1 MKQNHSVACLLFLSL
16 IVFSHSTAA
25 KAHSGALGQRHL
37 EVRVKPFIDLYFFI
51 YKLASSSDKPP
62 PIDGF
67 AQAIEAARQV
77 PLFTPLKDLIL
88 FNCDSAKAAERA
100 FAQFPE
106 TDKLRTG
113 EVIPIRQR
121 LVHLAQTL
129 AVIEPSFREKIWP
142 QHKVAI
148 QEAEKRIARDFV
160 PQEEKLFRYFMG
172 QLGMGGSDYVVPIY
186 LVADGPWPAAFTA
199 QGKLSAHGMCLVNV
213 GALPGAK
220 LFDAILHESIHALD
234 AETRGEGNA
243 LIGLRSRL
251 LKAGFDEH
259 DRIVRDAPHMLVF
272 IQSVET
278 VRRFL
283 DASYLPYTEGVFARP
298 GIQPL
303 VNIELPIWTAYL
315 DGKLPRE
322 KALDQI
328 VEAFVK
334 AQRKEAAGKSQSTGS
349 ENKLTFP
356 TLHVPLCLLVHSP
369 LHAGVA
375 SV

>member
-1 MKQNHSVACLLFLSL
+1 MKQSHSVALLLFFSFV
-16 IVFSHSTAA
+16 VFSHSTPA
-25 KAHSGALGQRHL
+25 KAHSGTTSQRHV
-37 EVRVKPFIDLYFFI
+37 EVRVKPFIDLYFFV
-51 YKLASSSDKPP
+51 YRLASSSDKPP

-77 PLFTPLKDLIL
+77 PLFTPLKDLVL

-113 EVIPIRQR
+113 EVIPIRER
-121 LVHLAQTL
+121 LVHLSQTL

-160 PQEEKLFRYFMG
+160 PQEEKLFSYFIG
-172 QLGMGGSDYVVPIY
+172 RLGMGGSDYVVPIY
-186 LVADGPWPAAFTA
+186 LVAEGPWPAAFTA

-213 GALPGAK
+213 GALPGAS
-220 LFDAILHESIHALD
+220 LFAAILHESIHALNL
-234 AETRGEGNA
+234 ETEGKGNV
-243 LIGLRSRL
+243 LVELRSRL
-251 LKAGFDEH
+251 LRSGFDQD
-259 DRIVRDAPHMLVF
+259 DRVVREAPHMLVF

-283 DASYLPYTEGVFARP
+283 DVSYLPYTEGVFARP

-315 DGKLPRE
+315 NGKLPRE

-334 AQRKEAAGKSQSTGS
+334 AQRKEAAGKSQRTGQR
-349 ENKLTFP
+349 N
-356 TLHVPLCLLVHSP
+356 
-369 LHAGVA
+369 
-375 SV
+375 

>member
-1 MKQNHSVACLLFLSL
+1 MKLNHSVAFLLFLSL
-16 IVFSHSTAA
+16 FVFSHSTAA
-25 KAHSGALGQRHL
+25 KAHSGATSQSHV
-37 EVRVKPFIDLYFFI
+37 EFRVNPFLDLYFFV
-51 YKLASSSDKPP
+51 YRLASSSDKPP

-77 PLFTPLKDLIL
+77 PLFTPLRDLVL
-88 FNCDSAKAAERA
+88 FDCDSAKAAERF

-121 LVHLAQTL
+121 LVQLAQAL

-148 QEAEKRIARDFV
+148 QDAEKNLARAFV
-160 PQEEKLFRYFMG
+160 PHEEKLFSYFMG

-186 LVADGPWPAAFTA
+186 LVAEGPWPAAFTA
-199 QGKLSAHGMCLVNV
+199 QGKLSAHGVCLVNV

-220 LFDAILHESIHALD
+220 LLDAILHESIHAID
-234 AETRGEGNA
+234 AETNGEGNA
-243 LIGLRSRL
+243 LIEFRSRL

-259 DRIVRDAPHMLVF
+259 GRIVRDAPHMLVF
-272 IQSVET
+272 IQSAET

-303 VNIELPIWTAYL
+303 VKIELPIWRAYL
-315 DGKLPRE
+315 DGKVSRE
-322 KALDQI
+322 NALNQI
-328 VEAFVK
+328 VAEFVT
-334 AQRKEAAGKSQSTGS
+334 AQKDAPAQ
-349 ENKLTFP
+349 F
-356 TLHVPLCLLVHSP
+356 SP
-369 LHAGVA
+369 
-375 SV
+375 